1 MNLESE
7 FQSAI
12 ARQALLSGGRQGY
25 QQLVQFSQIALVAGQ
40 LTIDCLTENDADA
53 LLQNFGEDL
62 HRIVERELPSVEK
75 IAIRADGQLIYPPHP
90 PGCVFWA

>member
-12 ARQALLSGGRQGY
+12 ARQKLLSDGRKGY
-25 QQLVQFSQIALVAGQ
+25 QWLVQFSKIALSSGQ
-40 LTIDCLTENDADA
+40 LTIDCPTADDADA

-62 HRIVERELPSVEK
+62 HRIVERELPAVER
-75 IAIRADGQLIYPPHP
+75 IVIQASGQSLYPPHP
-90 PGCVFWA
+90 PGCIFWA